1 MMLLVAPKAR
11 LRPALTLTLKRR
23 KGPKV
28 ILQVKDLKTL
38 ENLQEYV
45 DTRLAGASL
54 EFDSKGMLVIKTNL
68 TATAYGT
75 LVELP

>member
-1 MMLLVAPKAR
+1 M
-11 LRPALTLTLKRR
+11 
-23 KGPKV
+23 

-45 DTRLAGASL
+45 DTKLAGASL

-68 TATAYGT
+68 TATAAGS
-75 LVELP
+75 LVDMP